1 MNNIKNIRNI
11 KHPNNIKSNTNIDK
25 KLIIK
30 YAAIACSVVFI
41 IYILFSYYIYYTTIC
56 PGEKKSFGYYLIDYT
71 NKEVCLYTA
80 TPSNTSIDVPTDTT
94 QQPISN
100 EEVFHISNQIYTYDQ
115 AKCKCASYG
124 ARLATKDE
132 IINAYNNGAEWDS
145 YGWSENKTAYYIIQP
160 NCPNKEK
167 NKTGIIGGNFNNT
180 NIKFGINCY
189 GIKPA
194 GTLSTPKSNLCPTST
209 TSPKDFCSLES
220 NFDASHILSTDEI
233 APFNKS
239 QWNM

>member
-11 KHPNNIKSNTNIDK
+11 KHPNNNIKSNTNIDK

-30 YAAIACSVVFI
+30 YAFIACSVVFI
-41 IYILFSYYIYYTTIC
+41 IYLLFSYYIYYTTVC
-56 PGEKKSFGYYLIDYT
+56 TGEKKTFGYYLIDYT
-71 NKEVCLYTA
+71 DKDVCL
-80 TPSNTSIDVPTDTT
+80 NTTQSDTT
-94 QQPISN
+94 QSDINISN

-167 NKTGIIGGNFNNT
+167 NITGIIGGNFNNT
-180 NIKFGINCY
+180 NIRFGINCY

-194 GTLSTPKSNLCPTST
+194 GSVSIPKSNLCPTP
-209 TSPKDFCSLES
+209 SPKDFCSLES